1 MASNVLGTPLQT
13 CSLAPRTGFFRNG
26 CCDTNASDT
35 GQHTICAE
43 MTETFLSYSQ
53 SVGNDLST
61 PVPEY
66 QFPGLKAGDFW
77 CLCLPRWIQAHQ
89 DGMAPRVKLQ
99 SCHVSVLE
107 FIDLA
112 LLQAY
117 AVNSDD

>member
-1 MASNVLGTPLQT
+1 
-13 CSLAPRTGFFRNG
+13 
-26 CCDTNASDT
+26 
-35 GQHTICAE
+35 
-43 MTETFLSYSQ
+43 MTDSFLEYSK
-53 SVGNDLST
+53 SAGNDLST

-77 CLCLPRWIQAHQ
+77 CLCLSRWIQAHEA
-89 DGMAPRVKLQ
+89 GKAPRVKLE

-117 AVNSDD
+117 AVSSDD